1 MKVLVVGSGGREH
14 TIVWKLYQS
23 EKVDKIYVAPGNDGM
38 IELAERVNIEDNEI
52 DKLADWVEENNID
65 LTVVG
70 PEGPLVEG
78 IVDKFEKRG
87 LKIFGPNQKAAMVE
101 GSKVIAKNILHKH
114 NIPTA
119 EYEVFT
125 DSDRAINYLEKI
137 EYPVVIKAEGLAAGK
152 GVKIATNKNEAKE
165 EVNKLMEDRVFGDA
179 GERVVIEDFLEGEEV
194 SILCLT
200 DGENIIPLEPSQDH
214 KAAFD
219 GDEGPNTGGMG
230 AYSPTPFISKKME
243 KEICENILKPTI
255 TAFQKEG
262 IDYKGILYAGLIL
275 TSGGPKVLEF
285 NARLGDPEAQVI
297 LPRLEN
303 DLVDLI
309 DKVFTKEVDEID
321 LEWDDRAAMCVVLAS
336 GGYPITYETGFEIE
350 GLDALKQYDNLL
362 LFHSGTRLQDG
373 KYVTDGGRVLGLTVL
388 GNDLNDAYNQVYDY
402 IDEVYFKD
410 MHYRT
415 DIGETAINEKGDINE

>member
-309 DKVFTKEVDEID
+309 DKVFTKEVDEIE